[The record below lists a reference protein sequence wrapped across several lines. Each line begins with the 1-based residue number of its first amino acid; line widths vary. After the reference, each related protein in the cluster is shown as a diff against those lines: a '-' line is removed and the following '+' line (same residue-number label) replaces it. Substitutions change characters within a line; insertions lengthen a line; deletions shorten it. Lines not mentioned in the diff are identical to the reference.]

1 MAKAPAKHPSAAA
14 DPRTHSV
21 TSTEA
26 QNSLG
31 ELLGRVTRGE
41 RVFIT
46 RYGRRDAVLL
56 SAESYAE
63 LVGSED
69 VDLTELE
76 EAFEARMERMR
87 SVEQASAVDRL
98 FTMTGADL
106 GAAAV
111 GSDPDDHA
119 GG

>member
-1 MAKAPAKHPSAAA
+1 MAKAHAKNSPVPADS
-14 DPRTHSV
+14 RTPAV

-31 ELLGRVTRGE
+31 ELLSRVTRGE
-41 RVFIT
+41 RIFIT
-46 RYGRRDAVLL
+46 RYGRREAVMI

-63 LVGSED
+63 LAGYED

-87 SVEQASAVDRL
+87 SPEQASAVDRL
-98 FTMTGADL
+98 FTMTGAAL
-106 GAAAV
+106 GAV
-111 GSDPDDHA
+111 GSDSDKHTA
-119 GG
+119 G

>member
-1 MAKAPAKHPSAAA
+1 MVKAPAEDSAAPTA
-14 DPRTHSV
+14 GKAHTV

-31 ELLGRVTRGE
+31 ELLGRITRGE
-41 RVFIT
+41 RIFIT
-46 RYGRRDAVLL
+46 RYGRREAVML

-63 LVGSED
+63 LVGYED

-87 SVEQASAVDRL
+87 SPEQASAVDRL
-98 FTMTGADL
+98 FTMTGAEL
-106 GAAAV
+106 GAA
-111 GSDPDDHA
+111 GSDPDEHTA
-119 GG
+119 G